1 VSEFAFGHPYEPDE
15 QESVAS
21 LIEKMTQ
28 GRLAPVVL
36 QLSFGDEGST
46 VVELEKVDT
55 ARDLISFERER
66 VNGFGRE
73 YIADFP
79 CHRIA
84 AVTLVNTEP
93 PLDRS
98 DELRG

>member
-1 VSEFAFGHPYEPDE
+1 MSEFAFGQPYKPAER
-15 QESVAS
+15 ESAAC

-36 QLSFGDEGST
+36 RLHFGDEGSS
-46 VVELEKVDT
+46 VVELEKVDA

-66 VNGFGRE
+66 VNGYGRE

-79 CHRIA
+79 CHRIT